1 MKLFLALVKLPIYAR
16 KRGKSQNSI
25 KEGNQL
31 EIIDNNRQPGRA
43 FLTIDHFKM
52 VYKNCFQTKEYSPC
66 HDITLLSNLM
76 TRPRQSI
83 LKVVA
88 VGHDTSTPQPVFAG

>member
-1 MKLFLALVKLPIYAR
+1 MPEKGEKVI
-16 KRGKSQNSI
+16 NSV

-31 EIIDNNRQPGRA
+31 EIIDNNRQQGWA

-52 VYKNCFQTKEYSPC
+52 VYKNCFQTKEYSLSC

-76 TRPRQSI
+76 TWPCQSI